1 MPDSVRIRFVEEILP
16 EATVTVTVRLL
27 QSPRQLHP
35 AQARALL
42 CVAALVSLLPWQLK
56 LAFLSTRL

>member
-1 MPDSVRIRFVEEILP
+1 VPDSVRIRFVEEIVP
-16 EATVTVTVRLL
+16 EATVTVRLL

>member
-1 MPDSVRIRFVEEILP
+1 MPDSVRIRFVEEIVP
-16 EATVTVTVRLL
+16 EATVTVRLL